1 VSQRCIGEFFD
12 QISAGYRF
20 AQGKYIRGEQFKD
33 VLNGR
38 KTCLR
43 ARSVVFRDQLSFVK
57 NIDRFDPTTQAVRSI
72 QLRKVVAYWATLK
85 QKNINQHIPKI
96 EAQTLSRMVVQMLQK
111 TLTGELPS
119 LGDIDSEYN
128 TIASELSWS
137 FRDRGDKGD
146 PFLNAIRFMGEHA
159 LDVPAIAIECAGL
172 EALAEQY
179 AIDNVHKRKVE
190 KSQLDHDSYDLSAIA
205 NFVPYCDAGIFDG
218 NAVTISRRAYK
229 KLRLP
234 ARSIFSFREIDQF
247 TDYLISLPA
256 AEQEIDLKAEA
267 KKCHGRTLFVVP
279 RRKDKLIRR
288 ELLTPL
294 GPIKREILPLG
305 GLKVWS
311 KQKVGWADLL
321 KTLES
326 AVHESELN
334 NEMIMYGA
342 ESGDVLFEVRVPF
355 EMFDLCRE
363 EIATAFEKS

>member
-1 VSQRCIGEFFD
+1 MSPASQRCVGEFFD

-20 AQGKYIRGEQFKD
+20 AQGKYIRSEQFKD

-38 KTCLR
+38 KTCFR
-43 ARSVVFRDQLSFVK
+43 ASSVVFRDQLSFVK
-57 NIDRFDPTTQAVRSI
+57 NIDRFDPAKQVVRSI
-72 QLRKVVAYWATLK
+72 QLRKVVAYWASLK
-85 QKNINQHIPKI
+85 QEDINQHIRKI

-137 FRDRGDKGD
+137 FRGRGDKGD

-229 KLRLP
+229 KLNLAATR
-234 ARSIFSFREIDQF
+234 IFSFQEIDQF
-247 TDYLISLPA
+247 TEYLINLPA
-256 AEQEIDLKAEA
+256 PEREIDPKAEA
-267 KKCHGRTLFVVP
+267 KKTSDRTLFVVP
-279 RRKDKLIRR
+279 WQKDGLIRR
-288 ELLTPL
+288 ELLTPVRHVE
-294 GPIKREILPLG
+294 REILPFG

-311 KQKVGWADLL
+311 KQNVGWPDLL
-321 KTLES
+321 KILES
-326 AVHESELN
+326 AVHDSELN
-334 NEMIMYGA
+334 NEMTLYGA
-342 ESGDVLFEVRVPF
+342 DSGYVVFEVRVPF
-355 EMFDLCRE
+355 GMFDL
-363 EIATAFEKS
+363 